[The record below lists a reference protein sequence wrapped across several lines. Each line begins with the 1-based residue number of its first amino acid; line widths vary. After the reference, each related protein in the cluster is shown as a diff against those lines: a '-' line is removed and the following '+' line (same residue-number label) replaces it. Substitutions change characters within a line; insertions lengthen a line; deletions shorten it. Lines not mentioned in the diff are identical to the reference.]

1 MDDDS
6 CQECRFY
13 LSINEGDDPIGKCHR
28 YPPQIVCHGERGMF
42 PAVSGGDICGEFEET
57 KVEIPV
63 YEPSY
68 RVGEIAIVQSIVDS
82 RVWCEAEVLEV
93 IATKTSRSYGV
104 RSISDAT
111 EGIRYSEHMRKK

>member
-1 MDDDS
+1 MSES
-6 CQECRFY
+6 CKECRFF
-13 LSINEGDDPIGKCHR
+13 LLTNEGTNPVGNCRRKSPQIAGQGELGR
-28 YPPQIVCHGERGMF
+28 YPVVIGY
-42 PAVSGGDICGEFEET
+42 DWCGEFEES